1 MLKSLYWRVNF
12 FLKNRK
18 SKRLKKLLDGN
29 VSALTV
35 NTKNGTFLV
44 DAADLEVGAKLRT
57 KGEYGIDE
65 INRISNYID
74 NDSKVL
80 IVGAHI
86 GSLAIPIAKI
96 CSEVTAIEA
105 NPNNFKLFETNI
117 KLNNVSNIVAH
128 NIAASEKE
136 EIIQFQLNTV
146 NSGGSKRVPVN
157 NNYMY
162 TYDNPEVIGVEAYS
176 LDSYLSNKNFD
187 LVLIDIEGSEYFAMR
202 GMKEILSNTNTLI
215 VEFLPHHITN
225 VAGVTLTDFVD
236 NIPKHLTQLTIP
248 SKDSTYPITVG
259 VSTLEQMF
267 NSGHGDDGIIFH
279 N

>member
-1 MLKSLYWRVNF
+1 M
-12 FLKNRK
+12 KNRK
-18 SKRLKKLLDGN
+18 SKRLKKRLDGN

-105 NPNNFKLFETNI
+105 NPDNFK
-117 KLNNVSNIVAH
+117 
-128 NIAASEKE
+128 
-136 EIIQFQLNTV
+136 
-146 NSGGSKRVPVN
+146 
-157 NNYMY
+157 
-162 TYDNPEVIGVEAYS
+162 
-176 LDSYLSNKNFD
+176 
-187 LVLIDIEGSEYFAMR
+187 
-202 GMKEILSNTNTLI
+202 
-215 VEFLPHHITN
+215 
-225 VAGVTLTDFVD
+225 
-236 NIPKHLTQLTIP
+236 
-248 SKDSTYPITVG
+248 
-259 VSTLEQMF
+259 
-267 NSGHGDDGIIFH
+267 
-279 N
+279 